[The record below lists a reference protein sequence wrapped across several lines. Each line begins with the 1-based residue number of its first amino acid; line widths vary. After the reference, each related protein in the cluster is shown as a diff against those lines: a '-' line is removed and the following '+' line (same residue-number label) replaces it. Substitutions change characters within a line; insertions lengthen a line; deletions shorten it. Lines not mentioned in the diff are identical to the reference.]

1 MIACFSGFLWKFMAA
16 VPGILGGMYPVLA
29 WAHTE
34 LSMLLKH
41 VYGCPVVPTAMC
53 SKQGGVWNL
62 ITELLPCWVF
72 DLKSKIV
79 FSSLRVG
86 YVRSGCSPEAFQRIW
101 SVAWAQLELATP
113 PKTYLWFHQLPLP

>member
-16 VPGILGGMYPVLA
+16 VSGILGGMYPVLA

-86 YVRSGCSPEAFQRIW
+86 YARLLSRSLSEN
-101 SVAWAQLELATP
+101 LERGVGPIGAR
-113 PKTYLWFHQLPLP
+113 HAS